1 MLITNLINIWRK
13 ELTDTL
19 RDRKALSQT
28 LMVPLIIGLFY
39 AVLNPAL
46 GRLIQ
51 SRADDPITIPTQGL
65 EYVTDDFVAL
75 LAEFQITLEPFE
87 GDLDAVIVAGEEA
100 AGLIVPPDF
109 GEQVAGE
116 IPASVTLLV
125 NPYSGGVFGGG
136 IELQRVEFAVTTYNQ
151 QVSAGRLQIRNVD
164 PALLTPVTMD
174 MQDLSTPAQR
184 AGAFASL
191 MLPLLVG
198 IIAAQGGMFIAI
210 DVTAGEKERGTLEA
224 LLVTPTSD
232 TEIFVGKLA
241 AVFTM
246 TLLPVVLTLMGYWV
260 GSNLLPTDWTD
271 GAVLPLSLILQTILL
286 ALPLSFFLNVVLMAV
301 SIRTKAFKDAQS
313 SAGPL
318 IFGVTMAAM
327 AAAFVPPVNT
337 LLYLIPI
344 YGTSAIVG
352 KLAVGG
358 AVPMMGV
365 VLSVVGSL
373 AAAAIGIII
382 SLRLFN
388 RERLLYSM

>member
-1 MLITNLINIWRK
+1 MILFNLINIWRK

-28 LMVPLIIGLFY
+28 LMIPLIIGLFY
-39 AVLNPAL
+39 AVLNPAI

-51 SRADDPITIPTQGL
+51 SRAEDPITIPVQGL
-65 EYVTDDFVAL
+65 EYASPDFIAL
-75 LAEFQITLEPFE
+75 LAQFEITLEPYE
-87 GDLDAVIVAGEEA
+87 GDLEAVVTSGEEA
-100 AGLIVPPDF
+100 AGMI
-109 GEQVAGE
+109 
-116 IPASVTLLV
+116 IPANFADQLLAEQPVAVTLFI
-125 NPYSGGVFGGG
+125 NPTAGGLFGGG
-136 IELQRVEFAVTTYNQ
+136 IEVQRVEFAMTSFNQ
-151 QVSAGRLQIRNVD
+151 QIGVSRLQVREID
-164 PALLTPVTMD
+164 PALLSPVAMD

-232 TEIFVGKLA
+232 VEIFVGKLS

-246 TLLPVVLTLMGYWV
+246 TLAPVVLTLMGYWV
-260 GSNLLPTDWTD
+260 GSNLLPEDWTN
-271 GAVLPLSLILQTILL
+271 GAVLPLSLIVQTILL
-286 ALPLSFFLNVVLMAV
+286 ALPLALFLNVVLMAV

-313 SAGPL
+313 AAGPL
-318 IFGVTMAAM
+318 IFGVTMASM
-327 AAAFVPPVNT
+327 AAAFIPPTNV

-352 KLAVGG
+352 TLAVGG
-358 AVPMMGV
+358 VIPVMGV
-365 VLSVVGSL
+365 VLSVVGSI
-373 AAAAIGIII
+373 AAALVGIIL

>member
-1 MLITNLINIWRK
+1 MFMTNLLNIWRK

-28 LMVPLIIGLFY
+28 LLIPLIIGLFY
-39 AVLNPAL
+39 AVMNPAI

-51 SRADDPITIPTQGL
+51 SRSDDPITIPVQGL
-65 EYVTDDFVAL
+65 EYVSEDFITS
-75 LAEFQITLEPFE
+75 LAQFQITLEPYE
-87 GDLDAVIVAGEEA
+87 GDLQAVVTSGEEA
-100 AGLIVPPDF
+100 SGMIIPPDF
-109 GEQVAGE
+109 ADKLAAEE
-116 IPASVTLLV
+116 PVTVQLFV
-125 NPYSGGVFGGG
+125 NPTAGGLFGGG
-136 IELQRVEFAVTTYNQ
+136 IELQRVEFAMTTFNQ
-151 QVSAGRLQIRNVD
+151 QIGVSRLQVRNVD
-164 PALLTPVTMD
+164 PALLSPVAVD
-174 MQDLSTPAQR
+174 IQDLSTPAQR

-210 DVTAGEKERGTLEA
+210 DVTAGEKERGTLES

-232 TEIFVGKLA
+232 VEIFIGKLS

-246 TLLPVVLTLMGYWV
+246 TLAPLVLTLMGYWV
-260 GSNLLPTDWTD
+260 GSNLLPQDWTG
-271 GAVLPLSLILQTILL
+271 GAFLPLNLIVQTIVL
-286 ALPLSFFLNVVLMAV
+286 ALPLALFLNVVLMAL

-327 AAAFVPPVNT
+327 AAAFVPPTNP
-337 LLYLIPI
+337 LLYLIPV

-352 KLAVGG
+352 AMAVGG
-358 AVPMMGV
+358 VVPVMGI
-365 VLSVVGSL
+365 VLSVVGSV
-373 AAAAIGIII
+373 AAALVGIIL

>member
-1 MLITNLINIWRK
+1 M
-13 ELTDTL
+13 
-19 RDRKALSQT
+19 
-28 LMVPLIIGLFY
+28 
-39 AVLNPAL
+39 
-46 GRLIQ
+46 
-51 SRADDPITIPTQGL
+51 
-65 EYVTDDFVAL
+65 
-75 LAEFQITLEPFE
+75 
-87 GDLDAVIVAGEEA
+87 
-100 AGLIVPPDF
+100 
-109 GEQVAGE
+109 
-116 IPASVTLLV
+116 
-125 NPYSGGVFGGG
+125 
-136 IELQRVEFAVTTYNQ
+136 
-151 QVSAGRLQIRNVD
+151 
-164 PALLTPVTMD
+164 
-174 MQDLSTPAQR
+174 
-184 AGAFASL
+184 
-191 MLPLLVG
+191 
-198 IIAAQGGMFIAI
+198 
-210 DVTAGEKERGTLEA
+210 
-224 LLVTPTSD
+224 
-232 TEIFVGKLA
+232 
-241 AVFTM
+241 
-246 TLLPVVLTLMGYWV
+246 
-260 GSNLLPTDWTD
+260 LPTDWSD

-313 SAGPL
+313 SSGPL

>member
-39 AVLNPAL
+39 AVLNPAI

-65 EYVTDDFVAL
+65 EYVTDDFVTL

-87 GDLDAVIVAGEEA
+87 GDLDAVIVAGEES

-109 GEQVAGE
+109 GQKVAGE
-116 IPASVTLLV
+116 TPATVTLLV

-136 IELQRVEFAVTTYNQ
+136 IELQRVEFAVSTYNQ
-151 QVSAGRLQIRNVD
+151 QVSTGRLQIRDID
-164 PALLTPVTMD
+164 PTLLTPVTMD

-232 TEIFVGKLA
+232 TEIFVGKLS